1 MISVPLSERSTPL
14 AQAAWWLNQERSGD
28 MSAHDARAFQVWL
41 AEDPA
46 NGRAYRALERQWE
59 QIGALAQDPEIM
71 ASRERDARA
80 FDRPSRLRLIGALA
94 ACLVLAVTA
103 SVTLVS
109 SGLLSDLGVAP
120 APEAQTFRTSVGQRM
135 TATLPDGSIVTL
147 DTDTVIR
154 LRETPTRRLVDLDR
168 GRAFFRVAKDPS
180 RPFIVA
186 VTGKTVQATGTAFD
200 VRVDPDGVAVTL
212 VEGRVRVEQPPAV
225 GRPRQRA
232 DMAAGSRLI
241 ARDTKD
247 WTITRVDLRKE
258 MSWLEGRLTFFHDP
272 LSKAVSEINR
282 YSEKKV
288 VFRDGQIPDANIV
301 GVFRAGDVESF
312 AKAVQM
318 NRMARITAST
328 EDRIEMTANVK

>member
-1 MISVPLSERSTPL
+1 MISSPLSGRSTPL
-14 AQAAWWLNQERSGD
+14 AQAAWWLNQTRSGD
-28 MSAHDARAFQVWL
+28 MSAYDARAFQVWL
-41 AEDPA
+41 AEDPLNA
-46 NGRAYRALERQWE
+46 QAYRTLERRWE

-71 ASRERDARA
+71 ASRERDGRT
-80 FDRPSRLRLIGALA
+80 FNRPSRLRMIAALA

-103 SVTLVS
+103 GVTLVS
-109 SGLLSDLGVAP
+109 SGLLSHFVVAP
-120 APEAQTFRTSVGQRM
+120 EAEAQTFRTSVGQRM

-200 VRVDPDGVAVTL
+200 VRVEPHGVAVTL

-225 GRPRQRA
+225 GHPRQRA
-232 DMAAGSRLI
+232 DMVAGSRLV
-241 ARDTKD
+241 ARDSED

-272 LSKAVSEINR
+272 LAQAVTEINR

-288 VFRDGQIPDANIV
+288 VFRDGRVPNANIV

-318 NRMARITAST
+318 NHMAHITASS
-328 EDRIEMTANVK
+328 EDRIEMTASAK